1 MSIDPQRLSEYLPTF
16 PPASV
21 RTHSDRL
28 NFIGAH
34 CPYLEFTI
42 PGGVGYVKHEGG
54 GYDVFLS
61 RRGRDFQPIGPRY
74 ATMAQAL
81 DAVMTE
87 CGL

>member
-1 MSIDPQRLSEYLPTF
+1 MSIDPQRLSEYLPIL
-16 PPASV
+16 PAAST
-21 RTHSDRL
+21 RANTDRL
-28 NFIGAH
+28 SFIGAH

-42 PGGVGYVKHEGG
+42 AGGVGYVRFEGD
-54 GYDVFLS
+54 GYDAFLS
-61 RRGRDFQPIGPRY
+61 RRGRDFKPIGGRY